1 MTLKLTPQKAAELLK
16 ELQYAKVQMGGQ
28 LSIRDEYFKQA
39 LEQLPRWIACSEKLP
54 NESGRYLCILGAVP
68 GSESQMI
75 MCDTQMGSGDWDD
88 VEGDS
93 WYSYESGQITHWMPL
108 PEAPL

>member
-1 MTLKLTPQKAAELLK
+1 MQKLTNEKVRELLK

-39 LEQLPRWIACSEKLP
+39 LEHIFKGVPDGWKVVPVEPTEDMITRGLECASA
-54 NESGRYLCILGAVP
+54 AVYRRMV
-68 GSESQMI
+68 QAA
-75 MCDTQMGSGDWDD
+75 
-88 VEGDS
+88 
-93 WYSYESGQITHWMPL
+93 

>member
-39 LEQLPRWIACSEKLP
+39 LER
-54 NESGRYLCILGAVP
+54 NCILERICAEAYQAVGALADVA
-68 GSESQMI
+68 GVFETSQQVSNLLDNLSQCKI
-75 MCDTQMGSGDWDD
+75 VHSD
-88 VEGDS
+88 V
-93 WYSYESGQITHWMPL
+93 L
-108 PEAPL
+108 PFTIHEDLNQ

>member
-1 MTLKLTPQKAAELLK
+1 MQKLTNEKARELLK

-39 LEQLPRWIACSEKLP
+39 LEKMPRWIPCSERMPDEGAFCLGFDTEGITWTA
-54 NESGRYLCILGAVP
+54 NVNSGVLVPDAGQDGA
-68 GSESQMI
+68 
-75 MCDTQMGSGDWDD
+75 DF
-88 VEGDS
+88 
-93 WYSYESGQITHWMPL
+93 THWMPL

>member
-1 MTLKLTPQKAAELLK
+1 MQKLTNEKARELLK

-39 LEQLPRWIACSEKLP
+39 LERVVAGAPEGWRLVPVKPTDEMCKAGYQARDKWNSMQCDNQREMYYSFSEPRYKAMV
-54 NESGRYLCILGAVP
+54 AAA
-68 GSESQMI
+68 
-75 MCDTQMGSGDWDD
+75 
-88 VEGDS
+88 
-93 WYSYESGQITHWMPL
+93 

>member
-1 MTLKLTPQKAAELLK
+1 MQKLTNEKARELLK

-39 LEQLPRWIACSEKLP
+39 LEHVVKGVPDGWKLVP
-54 NESGRYLCILGAVP
+54 VEPTKEMLEEIWLDERFKELAMKRRYQALLAAA
-68 GSESQMI
+68 
-75 MCDTQMGSGDWDD
+75 
-88 VEGDS
+88 
-93 WYSYESGQITHWMPL
+93 